1 MMLGGLCNIN
11 NNNKKDLMIIKKK
24 KRGSKVLELI
34 LKSPGIRYR
43 QLIRLTGYSQG
54 SVSFLLKKL
63 EKSRSIIVERSSNN
77 RVTGYYPINIT
88 TTDLRIISNLRA
100 KTEKRIVQLLLKQ
113 GQSTFNDIVNYTDR
127 APSTIS
133 WHLNKLRNA
142 KLITLNDHHGR
153 PHPYKIRNKKSVA
166 KIISNIKVIS

>member
-1 MMLGGLCNIN
+1 MSGGLCNIN

-43 QLIRLTGYSQG
+43 QLIRLTGYSHG

-77 RVTGYYPINIT
+77 RVTGYYPKNIT
-88 TTDLRIISNLRA
+88 TTDLRIISNLRI

-153 PHPYKIRNKKSVA
+153 PRPYKIRNKKSVA